1 MLAFLANSAP
11 CQSDGNATRHGT
23 SQLRFL
29 IPDAAASSRRERM
42 TSRASASPRPAGT
55 RKMRHAHSATK
66 LIGPRAKGTCA
77 TSLGRR
83 NGSRS
88 SPVAAA
94 AAPPPPPPITI
105 RIRIRFRPP
114 PVLPCPELL
123 PFSLAFLLFARTSR
137 YPRYGLCVRA
147 QGRFDAR
154 KKRAMAIWQMMQ
166 RDGDGMD
173 GGRVPMGGVA

>member
-1 MLAFLANSAP
+1 VP
-11 CQSDGNATRHGT
+11 RSDGNATRHDT

-29 IPDAAASSRRERM
+29 TGDAAASSRRERM
-42 TSRASASPRPAGT
+42 TSSGVGHRHRRGRPEPGRGHT
-55 RKMRHAHSATK
+55 QRSATQR
-66 LIGPRAKGTCA
+66 IGPRAKGTCA

-88 SPVAAA
+88 PPVAAA
-94 AAPPPPPPITI
+94 AAPSPPPPI

-123 PFSLAFLLFARTSR
+123 PFSLDFFLFARTSR